1 MDTHK
6 TSIQEWV
13 ENDMKKI
20 KYLSSVLPIN
30 YHKLHDHVVNNSP
43 LPKFIFDEFSR
54 MYTRLPKNFNADDEL
69 QNKVSKNDDNS

>member
-1 MDTHK
+1 MDTDK
-6 TSIQEWV
+6 TPIQEWV
-13 ENDMKKI
+13 ENDIKKI
-20 KYLSSVLPIN
+20 KYLSSILPIN
-30 YHKLHDHVVNNSP
+30 YNKLYDHVVNNSP

>member
-1 MDTHK
+1 MDTDK

-13 ENDMKKI
+13 ENDMEKI

-30 YHKLHDHVVNNSP
+30 YNKLYDHVVNNSP